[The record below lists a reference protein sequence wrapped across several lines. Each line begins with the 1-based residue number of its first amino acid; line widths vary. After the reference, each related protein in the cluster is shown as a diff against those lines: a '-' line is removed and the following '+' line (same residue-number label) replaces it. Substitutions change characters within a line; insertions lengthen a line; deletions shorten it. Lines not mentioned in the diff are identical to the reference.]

1 MEKIRPNANSVKMT
15 PEDIMNIAVLNL
27 MVNALNVH
35 QVTILQRPFVR
46 QRYKKYFND
55 FIKAGMLFDRN
66 ILTHPDLEGQMV
78 EAMEDDAAD
87 VLDIVTA
94 YVCCP
99 KRNELR
105 DLVFDFYKNSVEEN
119 EKQ

>member
-1 MEKIRPNANSVKMT
+1 MT
-15 PEDIMNIAVLNL
+15 PEDVMNVAVLNL
-27 MVNALNVH
+27 MVNALNAH

-78 EAMEDDAAD
+78 EAMEDDSAD

-94 YVCCP
+94 YTCCP
-99 KRNELR
+99 NRHELR
-105 DLVFDFYKNSVEEN
+105 DLVIDFYNKSVKQEE
-119 EKQ
+119 ESKEG